1 MALPTILI
9 VDDTKLFLS
18 MEKEMLSQSTVLILT
33 ASNGREALEITQ
45 KHRPDLIFM
54 DLNMPEM
61 DGAACCAAIKADPVL
76 RQIPVV
82 IVTTS
87 DSRESREL
95 CLAAGCNG
103 FLVKPFNRYDFLKL
117 GRAFVPGIERR
128 GKRFR
133 WHAPAFITLKGET
146 RTATSEDLS
155 INGIFISSGPIGEVD
170 DPVDITVAID
180 ESRSEW
186 IEAWGRITWK
196 NPPDSPVKPDFP
208 AGFGV
213 QFLAMTDADRERLF
227 LFLRSHDE

>member
-18 MEKEMLSQSTVLILT
+18 MEKEMLSQSAVLILT
-33 ASNGREALEITQ
+33 ASNGCEALEIAR
-45 KHRPDLIFM
+45 KHRPDLIYM

-61 DGAACCAAIKADPVL
+61 DGATSCAAIKADPVL
-76 RQIPVV
+76 RQIPII
-82 IVTTS
+82 IVTSIDT
-87 DSRESREL
+87 RENREL

-103 FLVKPFNRYDFLKL
+103 FLVKPFTRKDFLKL
-117 GRAFVPGIERR
+117 GRTYVPGIERKGR
-128 GKRFR
+128 RLR

-155 INGIFISSGPIGEVD
+155 LNGIFISSGQCGEVD

-196 NPPDSPVKPDFP
+196 NPPDSLK
-208 AGFGV
+208 
-213 QFLAMTDADRERLF
+213 
-227 LFLRSHDE
+227 

>member
-18 MEKEMLSQSTVLILT
+18 LEKEMLSQSAVMILT
-33 ASNGREALEITQ
+33 AANGREAVEIAQ
-45 KHRPDLIFM
+45 QHRPDLIFT

-61 DGAACCAAIKADPVL
+61 DGAACCTAIKADPVL
-76 RQIPVV
+76 RRIPVV
-82 IVTTS
+82 IVTSSDSS
-87 DSRESREL
+87 DSREL
-95 CLAAGCNG
+95 CKAAGCNG
-103 FLVKPFNRYDFLKL
+103 FLVKPFTRQDFLKL
-117 GRAFVPGIERR
+117 CRAFVPGIERR
-128 GKRFR
+128 GKRLR
-133 WHAPAFITLKGET
+133 WHAPAFITIKGET

-155 INGIFISSGPIGEVD
+155 ANGIFISSRHCGEVN

-180 ESRSEW
+180 ESRTEW

-196 NPPDSPVKPDFP
+196 NQPDSPNKPDLP

-227 LFLRSHDE
+227 LFLRSHDK